1 MFWKAICDN
10 LGTIIG
16 VIGSIFGVV
25 LGWWLNNITKKGK
38 LIINVKNGLNG
49 EFLTKDG
56 FPATSIDNS
65 QKFAYKVNLEIYNSS
80 EDIKVMKDIKI
91 TFHRK
96 GFNMFSVAPYDE
108 SLKHRINNSI
118 PIHKNVG
125 IINCPAKMATMLIL
139 YGWIKNDDIQKVY
152 ESGSVFL
159 SYKDEFGKETIK
171 LIGAID
177 YKTYEFY
184 KGEQ

>member
-1 MFWKAICDN
+1 M
-10 LGTIIG
+10 L
-16 VIGSIFGVV
+16 
-25 LGWWLNNITKKGK
+25 
-38 LIINVKNGLNG
+38 
-49 EFLTKDG
+49 
-56 FPATSIDNS
+56 
-65 QKFAYKVNLEIYNSS
+65 
-80 EDIKVMKDIKI
+80 
-91 TFHRK
+91 
-96 GFNMFSVAPYDE
+96 SVAPYDE